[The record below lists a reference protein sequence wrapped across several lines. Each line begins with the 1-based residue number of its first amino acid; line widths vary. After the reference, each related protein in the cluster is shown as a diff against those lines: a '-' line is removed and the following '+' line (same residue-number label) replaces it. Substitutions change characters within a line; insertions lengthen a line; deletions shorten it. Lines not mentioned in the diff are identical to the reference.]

1 MRNLLA
7 LVGAAVLTFAAAG
20 WYLGWYT
27 LQPAVGGTSGHQSV
41 NIDLDAKKMNAD
53 LKTGEKDAKKVL
65 DRVIEGTTARGS
77 ASPAPVKAA
86 AQ

>member
-7 LVGAAVLTFAAAG
+7 LVGAAVLTFAAVG

-27 LQPAVGGTSGHQSV
+27 LQPALSSTPGHQSV
-41 NIDLDAKKMNAD
+41 NIDIDGKKLNAD
-53 LKTGEKDAKKVL
+53 LKTGEKKAEKVL
-65 DRVIEGTTARGS
+65 DRVLEGTTARGPT
-77 ASPAPVKAA
+77 SPAPVKTA